1 LEELPYNLQLRMIA
15 KTKLIESL
23 NTLNRITETL
33 NQASDI
39 NAALEMT
46 LTRLVDLMGVETGW
60 IFLLDSNSQNQWA
73 GKGFVLAAHY
83 NLPPAMAVGKP
94 RAWKGGCTCQT
105 LCHKSQLLDAYNE
118 VRCTRLASA
127 NGDKRG
133 LAVHASA
140 PLRAGGQILGIL
152 NVAGPDWEAFSEE
165 ALILLTNVGAQ
176 IGMALDRARLIEM
189 MRDQR
194 LHEQAALLDLS
205 SKLLEFRL
213 GIDELMTYVA
223 DEVRSLLQVD
233 ACALLLPSDEA
244 DLLAFHACSGWYSD
258 PVSAGYLVPADERSG
273 PGLVM
278 QMQEPLMIE
287 DLDETHQAAR
297 RNGTGTPIPASW
309 TNEWLLAEGFRGHA
323 VVPLIIEG
331 RSLGAMVIN
340 MRQPRLLTDD
350 ELRFL
355 QLVANQVAL
364 AIEKSRLH
372 QEQIRR
378 ERLEEELAVGQQIQL
393 SLLPETNP
401 SIPGWEI
408 ASWYR
413 AAQLVGGDFYDFFEL
428 PGRGRRTGM
437 VIADASG
444 KGVSAALFMALSRSI
459 LRTKALTGRNPYEV
473 LRRSNRLIFKDSRS
487 NMFLTIFYGILE
499 PEAGRLTFSNAGHN
513 RPLWFNV
520 RTGNIKELATQGIV
534 LGVFERVFLGEDHIT
549 MEPGDFLV
557 CYTDGVTEAMNIDNE
572 LFGEDR
578 LEGVIAANP
587 DVSAQRMVDVII
599 EAVEDFIGERTQS
612 DDLTLFVLKRQKS
625 VK

>member
-1 LEELPYNLQLRMIA
+1 
-15 KTKLIESL
+15 
-23 NTLNRITETL
+23 
-33 NQASDI
+33 
-39 NAALEMT
+39 
-46 LTRLVDLMGVETGW
+46 
-60 IFLLDSNSQNQWA
+60 
-73 GKGFVLAAHY
+73 
-83 NLPPAMAVGKP
+83 
-94 RAWKGGCTCQT
+94 
-105 LCHKSQLLDAYNE
+105 
-118 VRCTRLASA
+118 
-127 NGDKRG
+127 
-133 LAVHASA
+133 
-140 PLRAGGQILGIL
+140 
-152 NVAGPDWEAFSEE
+152 
-165 ALILLTNVGAQ
+165 
-176 IGMALDRARLIEM
+176 
-189 MRDQR
+189 
-194 LHEQAALLDLS
+194 
-205 SKLLEFRL
+205 
-213 GIDELMTYVA
+213 MTYVA